1 MMIKEIKN
9 IKEGIVISTRIEF
22 TTLLNRYGNNNILKV
37 AQEHYHHN
45 DNKKYIR
52 TMYYNYYDID
62 YVLALTNGLKEDYER
77 FLRGSKTKVITIP
90 NMLDDIVHKSSNLDS
105 NNVIFVGRLDAGKK
119 INEIVDIAG
128 KLENNKWIFKIIGDG
143 KEKNNLTNQI
153 KEKKLTKK
161 VLLLGSKPHSEV
173 LDELYKSSIFIMTS
187 ISEGLPMVL
196 LEAMSIGLPCIAY
209 ETRSGVSDIISNNVD
224 GFVIKNRDQDEMI
237 KKLEELMNNVKLRKE
252 MGKKALE
259 KAKQFSKEEITNK
272 WIDFINN
279 AIMN

>member
-1 MMIKEIKN
+1 M
-9 IKEGIVISTRIEF
+9 
-22 TTLLNRYGNNNILKV
+22 
-37 AQEHYHHN
+37 AQ
-45 DNKKYIR
+45 K
-52 TMYYNYYDID
+52 
-62 YVLALTNGLKEDYER
+62 LGLH
-77 FLRGSKTKVITIP
+77 I
-90 NMLDDIVHKSSNLDS
+90 
-105 NNVIFVGRLDAGKK
+105 
-119 INEIVDIAG
+119 
-128 KLENNKWIFKIIGDG
+128 
-143 KEKNNLTNQI
+143 
-153 KEKKLTKK
+153 EKKLTKK